1 MNSSG
6 YVQNP
11 VRKTP
16 PGFGMHWILLVW
28 GDGRRGAARALS
40 AAANTPS
47 PVAESPWL
55 SAWLWASRG
64 RGSGSANTWPAAT
77 FRIGRIRQNLAGWIG
92 RIRQNLACREFFK
105 IVRAVFKIPRKHNFE
120 NTISLY
126 FTMKWCFQNCA
137 RSILKTL
144 RAGF

>member
-1 MNSSG
+1 
-6 YVQNP
+6 
-11 VRKTP
+11 
-16 PGFGMHWILLVW
+16 MHWILLVW

-77 FRIGRIRQNLAGWIG
+77 FRIGRIRQNLA
-92 RIRQNLACREFFK
+92 CREFFK